1 MMNWS
6 NCLWDCSGLAA
17 VPIWMFSPRHGHG
30 PPEQIVGGRL
40 FIEGMDLSARD
51 VYTGRVLWKR
61 ELPHL
66 DNYGVYYDDTYK
78 DTPLDTAYNQIHIP
92 EPTPVAQIMW

>member
-1 MMNWS
+1 
-6 NCLWDCSGLAA
+6 
-17 VPIWMFSPRHGHG
+17 
-30 PPEQIVGGRL
+30 
-40 FIEGMDLSARD
+40 MDSLSARD

-92 EPTPVAQIMW
+92 GANARGTNYVVTEDKVYIVQGSLPGADPKPAGTSESSNCRWKG